1 MTNGTIR
8 VLDHADVADV
18 VRRAGA
24 DAFMDEV
31 IERLADAIG
40 DHRPE
45 VLETQPRGGFSYHKP
60 ALGLV
65 EWMPAM
71 ELGRRVGVKTVGYH
85 PSNPAERRLPS
96 VYANTT
102 LYDTT
107 TGRLTAIC
115 DSTMLTA
122 IRTGAA
128 SAIATDILAIDG
140 SVRLGVI
147 GCGAQAVT
155 QIHAISRVRT
165 VTEVVA
171 FDADADVAATL
182 ADRVGAV
189 VPGVRIRIADDAGA
203 VARAVDVL
211 CTVTSVD
218 IGAGPVFADDG
229 LRDWLHV
236 NAVGADF
243 PGKTEV
249 PLSTLRRAA
258 VFPDYPPQCVV
269 EGEAQQL
276 DPAELDVDFPSL
288 VARRAEF
295 RDLRGRLTVFDSTGW
310 AVEDLIAADV
320 AFEHA
325 ERLGVGREIELHH
338 DALDPFSP
346 YESLLVG
353 ATQEA

>member
-1 MTNGTIR
+1 MNTGTIR
-8 VLDHADVADV
+8 VLDHADVAEV
-18 VRRAGA
+18 ARQVGI

-31 IERLADAIG
+31 IIRLVTTIG

-45 VLETQPRGGFSYHKP
+45 VLETQPRGGFNYRKP

-85 PSNPAERRLPS
+85 PTNPVERRLPS

-102 LYDTT
+102 LYDAT

-128 SAIATDILAIDG
+128 SAVATDILAIDG
-140 SVRLGVI
+140 SIRLGVI

-165 VTEVVA
+165 ITEVVA
-171 FDADADVAATL
+171 FDADAEVAATL
-182 ADRVGAV
+182 AERVAPL
-189 VPGVRIRIADDAGA
+189 VPGLRIRLVDDAA
-203 VARAVDVL
+203 SVAGAVDVL

-218 IGAGPVFADDG
+218 IGAGPVFRDEG

-243 PGKTEV
+243 PGKTEI
-249 PLSTLRRAA
+249 PLSVLRRGT
-258 VFPDYPPQCVV
+258 VFPDYVPQCLV
-269 EGEAQQL
+269 EGEAQQMTEADL
-276 DPAELDVDFPSL
+276 AVDFPGLISGRDEL
-288 VARRAEF
+288 ESMRRE
-295 RDLRGRLTVFDSTGW
+295 LTVFDSTGW

-325 ERLGVGREIELHH
+325 ERLGIGQQIELHH
-338 DALDPFSP
+338 DTVDPYNPF
-346 YESLLVG
+346 ETLFG
-353 ATQEA
+353 D